1 MGFESTGSA
10 AGRGGMIIGLVAL
23 LLAGAAGAGH
33 HEKGEHMGHGSE
45 EARVVQVV
53 TTLVGGKNVFI
64 PSTIVLTEGKPHT
77 LSIFNT
83 TDKPHG
89 FAIEPLK
96 VMEVLPD
103 QVEHE
108 VKLPALEAG
117 IYPIHC
123 QLHPAHRTAIVDSQA
138 KVFGGC
144 ARDCHHG
151 SSGVD
156 NKILIG
162 ITV

>member
-1 MGFESTGSA
+1 MRFRSIWLGT
-10 AGRGGMIIGLVAL
+10 L
-23 LLAGAAGAGH
+23 LILATSMATAGH
-33 HEKGEHMGHGSE
+33 HEAGEHTG
-45 EARVVQVV
+45 APVIQVV

-64 PSTIVLTEGKPHT
+64 PSTIVVSAGKPHT

-89 FAIEPLK
+89 FSIPDLK
-96 VMEVLPD
+96 IMEVLPD

-123 QLHPAHRTAIVDSQA
+123 HLHPTHRTATLLAVD
-138 KVFGGC
+138 
-144 ARDCHHG
+144 D
-151 SSGVD
+151 
-156 NKILIG
+156 
-162 ITV
+162 